1 MSKFKSLT
9 PNLMVKDVKES
20 ARFYMDILGFEL
32 IMAVPESQ
40 DTVLNNL
47 PEDKNIV
54 YVLLQNGDIQLMLQE
69 EKILKEDIQ
78 NFRGKEIGASISLYI
93 DIEDIIN
100 LYTSLNSKVTVVKE
114 LFTTW
119 YGMNEFYIED
129 IDGYIIGFAESKK

>member
-1 MSKFKSLT
+1 
-9 PNLMVKDVKES
+9 
-20 ARFYMDILGFEL
+20 MDILGFEL